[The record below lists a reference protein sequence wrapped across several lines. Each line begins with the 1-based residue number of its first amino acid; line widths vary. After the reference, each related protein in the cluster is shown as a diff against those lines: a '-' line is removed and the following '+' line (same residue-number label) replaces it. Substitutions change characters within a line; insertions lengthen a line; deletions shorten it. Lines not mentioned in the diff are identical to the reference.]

1 MQRKLLT
8 RDEFRNAVFGRDRHV
23 CVFCSK
29 PAVDAHHILERRLW
43 PDGGYY
49 LENGA
54 AVCAEHHLRCE
65 STEISV
71 AEVRRACGLT
81 IPFLPPHLEAAQAY
95 DKWGNPELPNGQ
107 RLRGELF
114 FEDNV
119 QKVLAAAGKLQLFA
133 LWIKYPRTYH
143 LPWSEGRGADD
154 RVLASLSNFSEVE
167 VVVTEKMDGEN
178 TTLYAG
184 HTHARSLDSRSHPS
198 RDWLK
203 QFWSGFARDI
213 PPGWR
218 ICGEN
223 LYAKHSLPYAALHS
237 YFLGFSIWNERNVAL
252 SWDETLEW
260 FALLQIEPVPLLYRG
275 AFDEPRL
282 QALASPPQALTREG
296 YVVRVAGE
304 IPYGAFRRSVAKFV
318 RADHV
323 QTSEHWMHRQ
333 IERNTLAKT

>member
-8 RDEFRNAVFGRDRHV
+8 REEFRDAVFGRDRHV
-23 CVFCSK
+23 CVFCRQ

-49 LENGA
+49 LENGV
-54 AVCAEHHLRCE
+54 AVCAEHHLSCE
-65 STEISV
+65 RTEISV
-71 AEVRRACGLT
+71 AEVRRACGLDSAC
-81 IPFLPPHLEAAQAY
+81 LPPQLEASQAY

-107 RLRGELF
+107 RLKGELF
-114 FEDNV
+114 FDENV
-119 QKVLAAAGKLQLFA
+119 QKTLAGAGKLSLFA
-133 LWIKYPRTYH
+133 PWVKYPRTYH
-143 LPWSEGRGADD
+143 LPWSPGRGTDD
-154 RVLASLSNFSEVE
+154 RVLVSLASFAESEV
-167 VVVTEKMDGEN
+167 VATEKMDGEN
-178 TTLYAG
+178 TTLYSD
-184 HTHARSLDSRSHPS
+184 HTHARSLDSRSHPA

-203 QFWSGFARDI
+203 QYWSGFARDI

-223 LYAKHSLPYAALHS
+223 LYARHSLSYCALPS

-260 FALLQIEPVPLLYRG
+260 FSLLRIEPVPLLYRG
-275 AFDEPRL
+275 AFDESRL
-282 QALASPPQALTREG
+282 RALASPAQTLAREG

-304 IPYGAFRRSVAKFV
+304 IPYAAFRRSVAKFV
-318 RADHV
+318 RAGHV

-333 IERNTLAKT
+333 IERNTLAKP

>member
-1 MQRKLLT
+1 MQPKLLT
-8 RDEFRNAVFGRDRHV
+8 RDEFRDAVFGRDRHV

-54 AVCAEHHLRCE
+54 AVCAEHHLACE
-65 STEISV
+65 RTEISV
-71 AEVRRACGLT
+71 AEVRRACGLVT
-81 IPFLPPHLEAAQAY
+81 AWLPPHLETSQAY

-107 RLRGELF
+107 RLKGELF
-114 FEDNV
+114 FDDNV
-119 QKVLAAAGKLQLFA
+119 RKTLAAAGKLPLFA
-133 LWIKYPRTYH
+133 PWVKYPRTYH
-143 LPWSEGRGADD
+143 LPWSPGRGADD
-154 RVLASLSNFSEVE
+154 RVLTSLANLAEGE
-167 VVVTEKMDGEN
+167 VVATEKMDGEN
-178 TTLYAG
+178 TTLYAD
-184 HTHARSLDSRSHPS
+184 HTHARSLDSRSHPA

-203 QFWSGFARDI
+203 QYWSGFARDI

-223 LYAKHSLPYAALHS
+223 LYARHSLAYTALPS

-260 FALLQIEPVPLLYRG
+260 FSLLRIEPVPLLYRG
-275 AFDEPRL
+275 AFDESRL
-282 QALASPPQALTREG
+282 RALSWPAPSLAREG

-318 RADHV
+318 RAGHV
-323 QTSEHWMHRQ
+323 QTSEHWMHRE